1 MMLYACKYDERTQTS
16 IGFVYI

>member
-1 MMLYACKYDERTQTS
+1 MLYACKYDERTQTS